1 MLSRRK
7 ITGDLLVLL
16 TGGLLA
22 LAPAGCSVSGAA
34 GRHWEKGEFIPPDP
48 GIAACQVPQ
57 TFVCRRD
64 GKWWLYLFYATQIGR
79 RDNGR
84 RYEWFREGEYNWFY
98 DQIRYMRQEIK

>member
-1 MLSRRK
+1 M
-7 ITGDLLVLL
+7 
-16 TGGLLA
+16 
-22 LAPAGCSVSGAA
+22 
-34 GRHWEKGEFIPPDP
+34 
-48 GIAACQVPQ
+48 PQ

>member
-1 MLSRRK
+1 MGQPPAPDGFFGRRAALGEGRIYPARSRNRR
-7 ITGDLLVLL
+7 
-16 TGGLLA
+16 LA
-22 LAPAGCSVSGAA
+22 SAA
-34 GRHWEKGEFIPPDP
+34 
-48 GIAACQVPQ
+48 